1 MGSVP
6 NGWTLYQHPLFER
19 RFEELVKAVE
29 AQKAKSPKTYLASD
43 AAKRL
48 AAVRKLVF
56 ETIPRDPADK
66 NFRLGGAL
74 GDANK
79 NWRRAKFFQ
88 QYRLFFRFDSRSKVI
103 VYAWLNDDDSLR
115 AYASKS
121 DAYRVFAKRL
131 ASGNPPGDLDAL
143 LKSAKRLKDQ

>member
-1 MGSVP
+1 MGSAP
-6 NGWTLYQHPLFER
+6 NGWTLYRHPLFAN
-19 RFEELVKAVE
+19 RFEELVQALEAEKAR
-29 AQKAKSPKTYLASD
+29 SPKTYLASD

-48 AAVRKLVF
+48 AAVRKLGFDAV
-56 ETIPRDPADK
+56 PRDPADK

-79 NWRRAKFFQ
+79 NWCRAKFFQ

-115 AYASKS
+115 ADGSKS
-121 DAYRVFAKRL
+121 DAYRMFAKRL
-131 ASGNPPGDLDAL
+131 ASGNPPRDFDAL
-143 LKSAKRLKDQ
+143 LKSAKRLQDG